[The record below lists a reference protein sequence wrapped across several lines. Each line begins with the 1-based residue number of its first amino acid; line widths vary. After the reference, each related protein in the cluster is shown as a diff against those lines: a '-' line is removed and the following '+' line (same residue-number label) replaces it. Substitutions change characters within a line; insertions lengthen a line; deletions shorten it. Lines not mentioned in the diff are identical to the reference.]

1 MKGSEK
7 TIPFRKTAACP
18 SSKTLL
24 YFRTEKLSLEI
35 STLVRYHLNICDF
48 CRAEVMLL
56 AHHQRSSKNDD
67 KTPEIPMNLRILAES
82 ILHNSSVR

>member
-1 MKGSEK
+1 MKGLKK

-24 YFRTEKLSLEI
+24 YFRSEKLSLEI
-35 STLVRYHLNICDF
+35 STLVRYHLKSCEF
-48 CRAEVMLL
+48 CEAEVMLL
-56 AHHQRSSKNDD
+56 SHHQRKQKHEV

-82 ILHNSSVR
+82 ILSHGTG